1 MTPHQYCQTH
11 YAPAGSTLHGALLFE
26 KHERRTALLPVY
38 ALDGEIGRL
47 PLRCHDPQVALQTL
61 DWWQAEIT
69 SAFEGRATHPVTLAL
84 QDTLRAHGLAE
95 EYCQELLD
103 ARRQLVLNRHIT
115 GQQELALYFHRS
127 GGTLWHMAAEICGF
141 SERSTHRIAVRLG
154 SHLQR
159 LKSLVGIRQDIDQG
173 FLLLPE
179 TMLMQ
184 HGVSRSDLQQIATG
198 AHVQNML
205 HELCDELREDIQ
217 RDLDVLPSVDRWP
230 LKHLITQAE
239 LALTLLDAIADDGY
253 LLLEQSVQLTPLH
266 TIWRSWRINL
276 REKKIMKQAAL

>member
-11 YAPAGSTLHGALLFE
+11 YAPAGSILHSALLFE

-47 PLRCHDPQVALQTL
+47 PLRCHDPHVALQTL
-61 DWWQAEIT
+61 DWWQGEIA

-84 QDTLRAHGLAE
+84 QDTLRDHSLAE

-127 GGTLWHMAAEICGF
+127 GGVLWLMAAEICGY

-159 LKSLVGIRQDIDQG
+159 LKTLTGIRQDIDQG

-179 TMLMQ
+179 TMMVQ
-184 HGVSRSDLQQIATG
+184 HGVSRSDLQQVATG
-198 AHVQNML
+198 AHLQNML
-205 HELCDELREDIQ
+205 RELGEELREDIHT
-217 RDLDVLPSVDRWP
+217 DLDALPTGDRWP
-230 LKHLITQAE
+230 LTHLIAQAE
-239 LALTLLDAIADDGY
+239 LAMALLDAIADDGY
-253 LLLEQSVQLTPLH
+253 LLLEQSVQLPPLR
-266 TIWRSWRINL
+266 TIWLSWRINR
-276 REKKIMKQAAL
+276 REKKTMKQAAL